1 MKNLEKL
8 TNSPQIQIYVK
19 IIEKMASFQIKAGY
33 YLELSTPEKY
43 ELVKSNDR
51 SITKDK
57 GGENITKLMIL
68 LR

>member
-33 YLELSTPEKY
+33 YLNFEHL
-43 ELVKSNDR
+43 KSMN
-51 SITKDK
+51 
-57 GGENITKLMIL
+57 
-68 LR
+68 

>member
-8 TNSPQIQIYVK
+8 TISPPIQIYVK
-19 IIEKMASFQIKAGY
+19 IIEKMVSFQIKAGY

-68 LR
+68 LC

>member
-1 MKNLEKL
+1 MKNFEKL
-8 TNSPQIQIYVK
+8 TISPPIQIYVK
-19 IIEKMASFQIKAGY
+19 IIEKMVSFQIKAGY

-68 LR
+68 LC